1 VKLPKL
7 GLFGRS
13 FLLFGCATM
22 LLALSISAAFLTI
35 SKDTIPSRVEDEH
48 DNFVTLM
55 EDVQKKPIT
64 TERLQSWANAMYW
77 QLAYDHEN
85 QRITTDINFP
95 ALNTLKAHSIQIG
108 MLHLA
113 EYDKKYYLF
122 IKGVKENSWLTITST
137 AANLMIY
144 PSWLV
149 YWPILIIILIIVLSY
164 FILKHWLSP
173 ISAAI
178 NLLNVV
184 GDGDFTQR
192 INKHPANELAELTTG
207 LNKMTTKLQSMF
219 DSKND
224 LLLSISHELRSP
236 LARMKVSL
244 AMLTGNEI
252 TKDLDDDIS
261 YMNNL
266 IEQLLEGERLKEGH
280 EALLIAQ
287 YYLPVL
293 IDEIAAETRIKN
305 NVQFIGE
312 IPREVID
319 IDIGRIKFV
328 LRNLLINAIVHND
341 KDTKITL
348 SVKCSNS
355 TTLIEILDSGKG
367 ISAAE
372 LTQIFEPFYCVGS
385 IKNRSAKTTG
395 LGLYLCQKIAQ
406 AHGGDIVV
414 DSILNQY
421 SRFTLVLPS

>member
-1 VKLPKL
+1 
-7 GLFGRS
+7 
-13 FLLFGCATM
+13 
-22 LLALSISAAFLTI
+22 
-35 SKDTIPSRVEDEH
+35 
-48 DNFVTLM
+48 
-55 EDVQKKPIT
+55 
-64 TERLQSWANAMYW
+64 
-77 QLAYDHEN
+77 
-85 QRITTDINFP
+85 
-95 ALNTLKAHSIQIG
+95 
-108 MLHLA
+108 
-113 EYDKKYYLF
+113 
-122 IKGVKENSWLTITST
+122 
-137 AANLMIY
+137 
-144 PSWLV
+144 
-149 YWPILIIILIIVLSY
+149 
-164 FILKHWLSP
+164 
-173 ISAAI
+173 
-178 NLLNVV
+178 
-184 GDGDFTQR
+184 
-192 INKHPANELAELTTG
+192 
-207 LNKMTTKLQSMF
+207 
-219 DSKND
+219 
-224 LLLSISHELRSP
+224 LRSP